1 MIKLKAKYLIT
12 MNDNFDIIE
21 DGEVI
26 FDKQIIQVGKDLDN
40 NIKTIDLGEN
50 SVLMPGL
57 INTHTHLEFSAN
69 NTSLIYGDFI
79 TWLNSVLLK
88 REHLLNECGNNC
100 YKKAIT
106 QMKKSGVVAFGEI
119 SSTGLDLTQ
128 LKDCELKVIYFN
140 EIIGSN
146 PAAVDALYQDFLG
159 RLNESE
165 KYKNEK
171 FIPAI
176 SIHSPY
182 SVHPIV
188 IKKVLDIAKN
198 KNMVVSAHFM
208 ESKAER
214 EWLDN
219 NKGDFK
225 LFFKQNLNQTQAVTS
240 ASEFLEQ
247 FEGVKTHFIH
257 SVWANEEELQKIS
270 AMNASIAHCPIS
282 NRLLNTGLL
291 NIERV
296 KNLNIPYSVATD
308 GLSSNYSL
316 NLFKEIR
323 ASLLMHTGLH
333 PKYLA
338 RDLLKSVTSSA
349 SDILGL
355 NNGSIEIG
363 KYADLIS
370 FNMPNEVSIEDL
382 PLQIILHIN
391 EVNKMWING
400 EKMDF

>member
-1 MIKLKAKYLIT
+1 MLKIKANYILTI
-12 MNDNFDIIE
+12 NDDFEIIE
-21 DGEVI
+21 NGEVI
-26 FDKQIIQVGKDLDN
+26 FDKKIIKIDKNLET

-79 TWLNSVLLK
+79 TWLNSVILK
-88 REHLLNECGNNC
+88 RETLLHECGTNC
-100 YKKAIT
+100 YTKAIE
-106 QMKKSGVVAFGEI
+106 QMKKSGIVAFGEI
-119 SSTGLDLTQ
+119 SSTGLDLEYI
-128 LKDCELKVIYFN
+128 KNCDLKVVYFN

-146 PAAVDALYQDFLG
+146 PASVDALYQDFLS
-159 RLNESE
+159 RLKESQ

-171 FIPAI
+171 FIPSI

-188 IKKVLDIAKN
+188 VKKALEIAKN
-198 KNMVVSAHFM
+198 EDMVVSAHFM

-225 LFFKQNLNQTQAVTS
+225 LFFKTHLNQETAVTT
-240 ASEFLEQ
+240 AMEFLEQ
-247 FEGVKTHFIH
+247 FEGIKTHFIH
-257 SVWANEEELQKIS
+257 AVWANEEELQKIS
-270 AMNASIAHCPIS
+270 SMKATIAHCPIS

-291 NIERV
+291 DIERV
-296 KNLNIPYSVATD
+296 KNLNIPYTVATD

-316 NLFKEIR
+316 DLFKEIR

-338 RDLLKSVTSSA
+338 KDLLKAVTINA
-349 SDILGL
+349 SNVLGL
-355 NNGSIEIG
+355 NNGSIEVG
-363 KYADLIS
+363 KYADMIS
-370 FNMPNEVSIEDL
+370 FKLPNKVNIEDL
-382 PLQIILHIN
+382 PLQVILHT
-391 EVNKMWING
+391 EKVDKMWING

>member
-1 MIKLKAKYLIT
+1 MIKLKANYLLTI
-12 MNDNFDIIE
+12 NDKFEIIE
-21 DGEVI
+21 NGEVI
-26 FDKQIIQVGKDLDN
+26 FDKKIIKVGKDLEK

-69 NTSLIYGDFI
+69 NTSLVYGDFI
-79 TWLNSVLLK
+79 TWLNSVILK
-88 REHLLNECGNNC
+88 RETLLNECENNC
-100 YKKAIT
+100 YQNALN

-119 SSTGLDLTQ
+119 SSTGLDLEHI
-128 LKDCELKVIYFN
+128 KNCDLKVVYFN

-146 PAAVDALYQDFLG
+146 PAAMDALYQDFLS
-159 RLNESE
+159 RLNESK
-165 KYKNEK
+165 KYKSEK

-188 IKKVLDIAKN
+188 VKKALDIAKN
-198 KNMVVSAHFM
+198 ENMLVSTHFM

-214 EWLDN
+214 DWLDN

-225 LFFKQNLNQTQAVTS
+225 LFFKTNLNQDKAVTS
-240 ASEFLEQ
+240 AMEFLEQ
-247 FEGVKTHFIH
+247 FEDIKTHFIH
-257 SVWANEEELQKIS
+257 CVWANEKELQKIS
-270 AMNASIAHCPIS
+270 SMNATIAHCPIS

-291 NIERV
+291 DIERL

-338 RDLLKSVTSSA
+338 RDLLKSITKTA
-349 SDILGL
+349 SEILNL
-355 NNGSIEIG
+355 NNGSIEAG
-363 KYADLIS
+363 KYADMIS
-370 FNMPNEVSIEDL
+370 FKLPNKVAIEDL

-391 EVNKMWING
+391 EIEKMWING
-400 EKMDF
+400 EKIDF

>member
-1 MIKLKAKYLIT
+1 MIKLKAKYLVT
-12 MNDNFDIIE
+12 MDDDLGIIE

-26 FDKQIIQVGKDLDN
+26 FDKKIIKVGKNLEK

-88 REHLLNECGNNC
+88 RELLLNECGQVC
-100 YKKAIT
+100 YQKAVY

-119 SSTGLDLTQ
+119 SSTGLDLEQ
-128 LKDCELKVIYFN
+128 IKDCELKVVYFN

-146 PAAVDALYQDFLG
+146 PAAVDALYQDFKS
-159 RLNESE
+159 RLKESE
-165 KYKNEK
+165 KYKSDK

-188 IKKVLDIAKN
+188 IKKVLEIAKA
-198 KNMVVSAHFM
+198 KDMLVSAHFM

-225 LFFKQNLNQTQAVTS
+225 LFFKQNLNQTQAVTT
-240 ASEFLEQ
+240 AKEFLEH
-247 FEGVKTHFIH
+247 FEDVKTHFIH
-257 SVWANEEELQKIS
+257 AAWANEEELQKIS
-270 AMNASIAHCPIS
+270 SMNASIAHCPIS

-323 ASLLMHTGLH
+323 SSLLMHTGLH

-338 RDLLKSVTSSA
+338 RDLLKSVTKTA
-349 SDILGL
+349 SDILDL
-355 NNGSIEIG
+355 NSGSIEVG

-370 FNMPNEVSIEDL
+370 FNMPNEVDIEDL
-382 PLQIILHIN
+382 PLQIILHTN
-391 EVNKMWING
+391 EVSKMWING
-400 EKMDF
+400 EKVDF

>member
-1 MIKLKAKYLIT
+1 MIKIKASYIMT
-12 MNDNFDIIE
+12 MNEDFEVIE
-21 DGEVI
+21 NGEVI
-26 FDKQIIQVGKDLDN
+26 FDKKIIKIGKNLQK
-40 NIKTIDLGEN
+40 NIQTIDLGEN

-79 TWLNSVLLK
+79 TWLNSVILK
-88 REHLLNECGNNC
+88 REALLNDCGSDC
-100 YKKAIT
+100 YKNAIDE
-106 QMKKSGVVAFGEI
+106 MKKSGIVAFGEI
-119 SSTGLDLTQ
+119 SSTGMDLEFI
-128 LKDCELKVIYFN
+128 KNCELKVVYFN

-146 PAAVDALYQDFLG
+146 PASVDVLYQDFLT
-159 RLNESE
+159 RFEDSLNV
-165 KYKNEK
+165 KNEK

-188 IKKVLDIAKN
+188 IKKVLNIAKKEN
-198 KNMVVSAHFM
+198 RLVSAHFM

-214 EWLDN
+214 EWLDKN
-219 NKGDFK
+219 RGDFK
-225 LFFKQNLNQTQAVTS
+225 LFFETNLNQTKSVTN
-240 ASEFLEQ
+240 AMEFLES

-257 SVWANEEELQKIS
+257 CVHANEEELQKIYS
-270 AMNASIAHCPIS
+270 LKASIAHCPIS

-291 NIERV
+291 DIERV
-296 KNLNIPYSVATD
+296 RNLNIKYSVATD

-338 RDLLKSVTSSA
+338 KDLLKAVTRNGG
-349 SDILGL
+349 DILEL
-355 NNGSIEIG
+355 NNGSIEVG
-363 KYADLIS
+363 KYADMIAFRL
-370 FNMPNEVSIEDL
+370 PNKVDTENIY
-382 PLQIILHIN
+382 LQTILHTNQID
-391 EVNKMWING
+391 KMWING
-400 EKMDF
+400 EEIKI

>member
-1 MIKLKAKYLIT
+1 MLKIKANYILTI
-12 MNDNFDIIE
+12 NDDFEIIE
-21 DGEVI
+21 NGEVI
-26 FDKQIIQVGKDLDN
+26 FDKKIIKIGKNLET

-79 TWLNSVLLK
+79 TWLNSVILK
-88 REHLLNECGNNC
+88 RETLLHECGTNC
-100 YKKAIT
+100 YTKAIE
-106 QMKKSGVVAFGEI
+106 QMKKSGIVAFGEI
-119 SSTGLDLTQ
+119 SSTGLDLEYI
-128 LKDCELKVIYFN
+128 KNCDLKVVYFN

-146 PAAVDALYQDFLG
+146 PASVDALYQDFLS
-159 RLNESE
+159 RLKESQ

-171 FIPAI
+171 FIPSI

-188 IKKVLDIAKN
+188 VKKALEIAKN
-198 KNMVVSAHFM
+198 EDMVVSAHFM

-225 LFFKQNLNQTQAVTS
+225 LFFKTHLNQETAVTT
-240 ASEFLEQ
+240 AMEFLEQ
-247 FEGVKTHFIH
+247 FEGIKTHFIH
-257 SVWANEEELQKIS
+257 AVWANEEELQKIS
-270 AMNASIAHCPIS
+270 SMKATIAHCPIS

-291 NIERV
+291 DIERV
-296 KNLNIPYSVATD
+296 KNLNIPYTVATD

-316 NLFKEIR
+316 DLFKEIR

-338 RDLLKSVTSSA
+338 KDLLKAVTINA
-349 SDILGL
+349 SNVLGL
-355 NNGSIEIG
+355 NNGSIEVG
-363 KYADLIS
+363 KYADMIS
-370 FNMPNEVSIEDL
+370 FKLPNKVNIEDL
-382 PLQIILHIN
+382 PLQVILHT
-391 EVNKMWING
+391 EKVDKMWING

>member
-1 MIKLKAKYLIT
+1 MIKLKANYILT
-12 MNDNFDIIE
+12 MNDKFEIIE
-21 DGEVI
+21 NGEVI
-26 FDKQIIQVGKDLDN
+26 FDKKIIKVGKDLEK
-40 NIKTIDLGEN
+40 NIKTIDLGKN

-69 NTSLIYGDFI
+69 NTSLVYGDFI
-79 TWLNSVLLK
+79 TWLNSVILK
-88 REHLLNECGNNC
+88 RETLLNECQNNC
-100 YKKAIT
+100 YQNAIN
-106 QMKKSGVVAFGEI
+106 QMKKSGIVAFGEI
-119 SSTGLDLTQ
+119 SSTGLDLEKI
-128 LKDCELKVIYFN
+128 KDCDLKIVYFN

-146 PAAVDALYQDFLG
+146 PAAVDALYQDFLS
-159 RLNESE
+159 RLKESQKYQNER
-165 KYKNEK
+165 

-188 IKKVLDIAKN
+188 VKKVLEIAKSE
-198 KNMVVSAHFM
+198 NMLVSTHFM

-225 LFFKQNLNQTQAVTS
+225 LFFKTNLNQDKAVTS
-240 ASEFLEQ
+240 SMEFLKQ
-247 FEGVKTHFIH
+247 FEDIKTHFIH

-270 AMNASIAHCPIS
+270 SMDASIAHCPIS

-291 NIERV
+291 DIERI

-338 RDLLKSVTSSA
+338 RDLLKSVTKNA
-349 SDILGL
+349 SDILDL
-355 NNGSIEIG
+355 NSGSIEVG
-363 KYADLIS
+363 KYSDLIS
-370 FNMPNEVSIEDL
+370 FRLPNSVNIEDL
-382 PLQIILHIN
+382 PLQIILHTN
-391 EVNKMWING
+391 EVEKMWING
-400 EKMDF
+400 EKIDF